1 MLKALDWS
9 QKTFP
14 LSARGKAVDQGKA
27 VPGEKNFCRP
37 PTSLRAL
44 SGSLG
49 VLSLL
54 RRYNLD
60 FCVGIIFSQN
70 VQRYYSNFISNCITL
85 VAPF

>member
-9 QKTFP
+9 QKIFP
-14 LSARGKAVDQGKA
+14 LSARDKAVDQGKA
-27 VPGEKNFCRP
+27 VPGEKYFCRP
-37 PTSLRAL
+37 PTRLRAL

-70 VQRYYSNFISNCITL
+70 AQRYYSNFISNWITL
-85 VAPF
+85 VASF